1 MSPAAA
7 FPSARTTIGAAPGS
21 ATTPAMAAE
30 VAAIARGGGAEPAA
44 AAIATVLRLAEAG
57 RVLDAATA
65 ATAAGFLSPD
75 GRTAH
80 VERVTD
86 AAAAAG
92 LDAASAAVT
101 VVEIVAGQA
110 AEVRALQAALAGGG
124 PCEEGDAADG
134 GWALVHGPPE
144 ESAWAASAAG
154 GGRGL
159 PPPPP
164 AATAPRV
171 WYRRL
176 AGGGHS
182 LRLDGVVA
190 VGLCP
195 LAALLYEVD
204 LYEQLFWFVRAAA
217 ALVPAAALAATDGA
231 AATTTAEAAVAA
243 AATAAALTTPAI
255 DAPLLGDGVRALLSR
270 SIGLHLP
277 VPWPM
282 SDRVV
287 GLVGYGVDDFDGGEG
302 RPPALYIHCRSVEAA
317 ADGLAIPPFGRLA
330 VPAVL
335 RPPPTAGGRGAP
347 ADAAAV
353 AAATAAAAPAGGY
366 PRSRPWQAAIA
377 GGRAPPSSTHRVWP
391 RRPHSRRRSGSGGSP
406 RRPTA
411 AAAAAGNARGATSSV
426 ADGAAGPPTASSA
439 AAAVGAPPAPHPS
452 GSAPSLLS
460 RASARLWAAA
470 PAALTPAAATTADAA
485 VELWVAPSGMA
496 LHPLSPTTTRVVAV
510 VSADPGLPTPP
521 AESLVRWVAGAVA
534 AAALRAL
541 EERGADL
548 PRQAPAHAARVAA
561 GGVYAVLEARLAEVW
576 ARQREL
582 PVGEK
587 HSGGE
592 DTRHR

>member
-7 FPSARTTIGAAPGS
+7 IPGARATIGAAPGS

-30 VAAIARGGGAEPAA
+30 VAAIARGGDAEPAA

-57 RVLDAATA
+57 RVLDAASA

-75 GRTAH
+75 RRTAL
-80 VERVTD
+80 VERVAD
-86 AAAAAG
+86 AAAAGG
-92 LDAASAAVT
+92 LDAASAAAA
-101 VVEIVAGQA
+101 VANVAEQA
-110 AEVRALQAALAGGG
+110 TEVRALQAALAGGG
-124 PCEEGDAADG
+124 PCGEGDAADG
-134 GWALVHGPPE
+134 GWALVHGPLE

-164 AATAPRV
+164 GATAPRV

-217 ALVPAAALAATDGA
+217 ALVPAAALAATEGA

-255 DAPLLGDGVRALLSR
+255 DAPLLGGGVRALLSR

-282 SDRVV
+282 SDRVA

-302 RPPALYIHCRSVEAA
+302 RPPALYIRCRSIEAA
-317 ADGLAIPPFGRLA
+317 ADGLAIPPFGRLT
-330 VPAVL
+330 VPAVP

-377 GGRAPPSSTHRVWP
+377 GGRAPSSSTHRVWP

-411 AAAAAGNARGATSSV
+411 AAAAAGDARGATPSV
-426 ADGAAGPPTASSA
+426 ADGVAGPPTASSA

-485 VELWVAPSGMA
+485 LEMRVAPSGMA

-548 PRQAPAHAARVAA
+548 PRLAPAHAARVAA

-576 ARQREL
+576 ARQGEL
-582 PVGEK
+582 PVGKK

-592 DTRHR
+592 DTRHC